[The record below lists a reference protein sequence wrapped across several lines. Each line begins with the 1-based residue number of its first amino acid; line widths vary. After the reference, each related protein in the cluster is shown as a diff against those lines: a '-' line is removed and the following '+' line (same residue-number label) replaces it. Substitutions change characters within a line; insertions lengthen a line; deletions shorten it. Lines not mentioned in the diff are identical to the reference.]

1 MQIQTTRRQ
10 WGAALAASAV
20 PMFAQVSAGREAS
33 SDEALEAEAFVR
45 RQVEQVHSFAL
56 PEGTEPAFM
65 FKP

>member
-1 MQIQTTRRQ
+1 
-10 WGAALAASAV
+10 
-20 PMFAQVSAGREAS
+20 MFAQVSAGREAS